1 MEQQTVQ
8 TMDENGNEVNFQL
21 IDVVN
26 YDDQDYAL
34 LLPEGVDET
43 SEDAELVLMRL
54 VRDGEECTFEVIE
67 DDDEFDLVSQA
78 IIDAEEDYEED

>member
-1 MEQQTVQ
+1 MEQQTIQ

-43 SEDAELVLMRL
+43 DENAELILMRL
-54 VRDGEECTFEVIE
+54 IKDGEEYTFEVID

-78 IIDAEEDYEED
+78 IMDAEEGTEED

>member
-26 YDDQDYAL
+26 YDEQDYAL

-43 SEDAELVLMRL
+43 SENAELILMRL
-54 VRDGEECTFEVIE
+54 IKDGEEYTFEVID

-78 IIDAEEDYEED
+78 FIDAEESDGEN